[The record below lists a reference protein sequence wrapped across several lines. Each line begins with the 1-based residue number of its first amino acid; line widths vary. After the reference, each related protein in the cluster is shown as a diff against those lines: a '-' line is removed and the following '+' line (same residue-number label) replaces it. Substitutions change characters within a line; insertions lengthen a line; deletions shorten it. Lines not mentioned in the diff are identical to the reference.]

1 MTERDVVV
9 RGLRLRVREAGA
21 GPAMVLVHGLG
32 ADRRI
37 WEGTMA
43 AFAGRHRVVALDLP
57 GHGESDK
64 PDADYTPDYFADV
77 VRGMARALGIDEAV
91 LVGTSLGGRIALEI
105 AATYPDW
112 AHTVVLS
119 APAPIMGG
127 AWTPPVGWALAN
139 LTSPLILRWL
149 LPRGIARG
157 FFDAEC
163 PGALRRHGFVAEQ
176 LARADFPAFARAV
189 ARSIAG
195 IVSGAPPELA
205 RVRQRVLLLWGRHD
219 RIVDPSGA
227 TALLRDLP
235 GARLTLLDRCGH
247 MPMLE
252 QPEAFHAALDDFL
265 TANAAGIATPATAAA
280 GGM

>member
-139 LTSPLILRWL
+139 LTSPLLLRWL
-149 LPRGIARG
+149 LPRGIERG
-157 FFDAEC
+157 FFDPEC
-163 PGALRRHGFVAEQ
+163 AGARLRRSFVAEQ
-176 LARADFPAFARAV
+176 LARKDFPDFARAV
-189 ARSIAG
+189 ARAVAG
-195 IVSGAPPELA
+195 IVSGAPPDVA
-205 RVRQRVLLLWGRHD
+205 RVRQPMLLLWGRHD
-219 RIVDPSGA
+219 RIVEPSGA
-227 TALLRDLP
+227 TALLAELP
-235 GARLTLLDRCGH
+235 SARLRLLDRCGH

-252 QPEAFHAALDDFL
+252 QPDAFHAALDEFL
-265 TANAAGIATPATAAA
+265 AAVAAGTPSPAAA
-280 GGM
+280 SGGM